1 MPKLGIGLE
10 ISKFWHRI
18 IGDKAAKK
26 CYGKMMSISSLPQ
39 NINME
44 HIITI
49 QPHTLNYHICHI
61 HRCSQNR
68 PTPAPVHQKKQKRLI
83 LHYIWHSIILFF
95 HKMLHLSNLLYT
107 FAKGRLYS
115 KTVES
120 KAFGNRSMKRK
131 ISSYL

>member
-1 MPKLGIGLE
+1 MPKLGIGLK

-49 QPHTLNYHICHI
+49 QPHTLNYHICHFMKL
-61 HRCSQNR
+61 
-68 PTPAPVHQKKQKRLI
+68 KKS
-83 LHYIWHSIILFF
+83 IWEIALANS
-95 HKMLHLSNLLYT
+95 SAVDT
-107 FAKGRLYS
+107 SG
-115 KTVES
+115 
-120 KAFGNRSMKRK
+120 
-131 ISSYL
+131 ISSFAIFKLMRYIGTASFFKSTA